1 MSTHTYGRCRGCG
14 YAQIIT
20 SDTSECSR
28 CGGWAC
34 EGSDVRQAELEQT
47 APQRE
52 PDAALAVVVES
63 RPAVGS
69 LATELPGGR
78 AAIRSTAAH
87 SRGEQLKLF

>member
-1 MSTHTYGRCRGCG
+1 MSTHTYGRCRGCS

-34 EGSDVRQAELEQT
+34 GGSDVLQADPVHAKQQRQ
-47 APQRE
+47 
-52 PDAALAVVVES
+52 PDATPTVVEES
-63 RPAVGS
+63 G
-69 LATELPGGR
+69 LAAESMATKLPSGR
-78 AAIRSTAAH
+78 TATRSTATQ